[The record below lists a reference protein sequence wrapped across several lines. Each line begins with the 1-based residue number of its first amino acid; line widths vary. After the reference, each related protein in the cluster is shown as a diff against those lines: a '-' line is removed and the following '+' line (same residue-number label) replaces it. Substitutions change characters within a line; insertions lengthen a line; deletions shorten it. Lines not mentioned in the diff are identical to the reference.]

1 MKIFIVPLVFLWPGF
16 KGVFRYGLFSHLM
29 IALVFGGV
37 LQGTV
42 ALNFL
47 WCDFLSKVVRLI
59 LCSVFF
65 LSWIFL
71 NILASFCFKKYER
84 MRNLVLRGEDFL
96 DAQTHYLRG
105 DWFET
110 ECCLKA
116 ILKKNP
122 YDVDSLLFLA
132 TLFRHTKRFA
142 EAKLVL
148 NDLEKIDASYRWRYE
163 ITLERNSLKKSTES
177 LNKKMG

>member
-1 MKIFIVPLVFLWPGF
+1 
-16 KGVFRYGLFSHLM
+16 
-29 IALVFGGV
+29 
-37 LQGTV
+37 
-42 ALNFL
+42 
-47 WCDFLSKVVRLI
+47 
-59 LCSVFF
+59 
-65 LSWIFL
+65 
-71 NILASFCFKKYER
+71 